1 MSDKMIVIRNRYTGS
16 DYAYPESRFS
26 DLPCCRIEDGKPMQT
41 NMGRNDLVSILEY
54 GFAYV
59 VGEAKIT
66 LDISYAENMKP

>member
-26 DLPCCRIEDGKPMQT
+26 DLPCYRIENGKPVQT
-41 NMGRNDLVSILEY
+41 NMGRNDLVNMLEY
-54 GFAYV
+54 GAAYV

-66 LDISYAENMKP
+66 LYISYAENMKP